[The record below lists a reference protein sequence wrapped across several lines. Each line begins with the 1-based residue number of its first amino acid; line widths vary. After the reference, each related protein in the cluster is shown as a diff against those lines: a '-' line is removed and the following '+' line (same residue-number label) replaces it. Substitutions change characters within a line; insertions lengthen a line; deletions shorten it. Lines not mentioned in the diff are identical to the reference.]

1 MLDGMAFDPPTLRHS
16 LGVLRSSQA
25 IRRYQEAGRAWP
37 ERKRI
42 WPFGCVTGRARVGRL
57 RKRLSEWPERL
68 TCLVVMAK
76 QRYRFTVEM
85 AGVGE
90 TPEDAWEDAVECFT
104 GEASVTAVDLD
115 HDQEDL
121 V

>member
-1 MLDGMAFDPPTLRHS
+1 
-16 LGVLRSSQA
+16 
-25 IRRYQEAGRAWP
+25 
-37 ERKRI
+37 
-42 WPFGCVTGRARVGRL
+42 
-57 RKRLSEWPERL
+57 
-68 TCLVVMAK
+68 MAK